1 MKIARAGILVVFL
14 GLSWVTTT
22 AQQTA
27 APVAQDKSM
36 AARTAPVPA
45 GETAPDFTLADEE
58 GRTVQLSAA
67 RGKSPV
73 VLVFYRGYW

>member
-1 MKIARAGILVVFL
+1 MKIARAGMLVVFL
-14 GLSWVTTT
+14 GLPWVAM

-27 APVAQDKSM
+27 APVAQNKSM
-36 AARTAPVPA
+36 AARTAPVPV

-67 RGKSPV
+67 RGKSPI

>member
-1 MKIARAGILVVFL
+1 MKIAHAGMLVLFL
-14 GLSWVTTT
+14 GLSWLAM

-27 APVAQDKSM
+27 APIAQDKSM

-45 GETAPDFTLADEE
+45 GETAPNFTLADEE

>member
-1 MKIARAGILVVFL
+1 MRIARAGMLVVFL
-14 GLSWVTTT
+14 GLSWVAM

-27 APVAQDKSM
+27 APAARVKSL
-36 AARTAPVPA
+36 AARTVSVSV
-45 GETAPDFTLADEE
+45 GETAPDFTLKDEE
-58 GRTVQLSAA
+58 GRTAQLSAA